1 MRLSDN
7 QKNSIIIFIIGLGLT
22 ISLFYYF
29 LEVKNRTILNFL
41 SLFGTFTS
49 LYGLWLAYEQILSL
63 KKSSEETKNAVID
76 SLKKIDQI
84 LSVSELSKA
93 NKIIQE
99 IQTSNSN
106 SKHELSLL
114 RMRDLKNIL
123 IQIKYNKDLNSYTET
138 GLYIQNIADLSID
151 INNLNDLIIG
161 KKKGINSSKLNSN
174 LEHLAT
180 TLSEFEN
187 KLKFER
193 NDI

>member
-1 MRLSDN
+1 M
-7 QKNSIIIFIIGLGLT
+7 
-22 ISLFYYF
+22 
-29 LEVKNRTILNFL
+29 
-41 SLFGTFTS
+41 
-49 LYGLWLAYEQILSL
+49 WLAYEQILSL
-63 KKSSEETKNAVID
+63 KKSSEETKLAVIE
-76 SLKKIDQI
+76 SLNRIDQI

-106 SKHELSLL
+106 SKHEISLL

-123 IQIKYNKDLNSYTET
+123 IQIKYNKDLNDYTET
-138 GLYIQNIADLSID
+138 GLYNQNITDLSID

-174 LEHLAT
+174 LEDLAT

-193 NDI
+193 NDIG